1 MKAVVGENLRREIDV
16 IHHNPDGVC
25 DEGFLQSTRI
35 ISMRHRIIVALLLPF
50 ICASSLY
57 SQNQYNFSQFKD
69 ETIDFLKQPAKWEGD
84 DWLKLGL
91 VSAGTFLIMQTDQPV
106 RDAVMK
112 DRSYVETVPVKFG
125 KLWGETYSTAAV
137 AGVFALDGVL
147 ADNNSSKKIGFEIAQ
162 AALYAGG
169 ITTVLKAA
177 VGRARPYTD
186 KGAWT
191 YSPFTI
197 LDDGFHSLP
206 SGHTTLAFA
215 LSTVLAR
222 NTDSGT
228 LKVLAYIPATLTIV
242 ARIYQDYHWA
252 SDCVLGAA
260 IGYAAATWVVNT
272 HAEKDSPVKISS
284 IYPLTIRINLD

>member
-1 MKAVVGENLRREIDV
+1 M
-16 IHHNPDGVC
+16 H
-25 DEGFLQSTRI
+25 
-35 ISMRHRIIVALLLPF
+35 HRIAVMFLLPF
-50 ICASSLY
+50 FCVSSLFP
-57 SQNQYNFSQFKD
+57 QNRYNFSQFKD
-69 ETIDFLKQPAKWEGD
+69 ETFDFLKQPAKWEGN

-91 VSAGTFLIMQTDQPV
+91 VSAGTFLVMQTDQPI

-112 DRSYVETVPVKFG
+112 DRSYAQSVPVKFG
-125 KLWGETYSTAAV
+125 KFWGETYTTAIA
-137 AGVFALDGVL
+137 AGAFGLQGVL
-147 ADNNSSKKIGFEIAQ
+147 MDNNSSKKIGFEIAQ

-177 VGRARPYTD
+177 IGRARPYTD

-197 LDDGFHSLP
+197 LDDGFHSFP

-228 LKVLAYIPATLTIV
+228 LKVLVYIPAALTV
-242 ARIYQDYHWA
+242 FSRIYQDYHWA

-260 IGYAAATWVVNT
+260 IGYVAATWVANQ
-272 HAEKDSPVKISS
+272 HDSKESPVQLTGV
-284 IYPLTIRINLD
+284 YPLTIRIYFN

>member
-1 MKAVVGENLRREIDV
+1 MRQRIAVT
-16 IHHNPDGVC
+16 
-25 DEGFLQSTRI
+25 F
-35 ISMRHRIIVALLLPF
+35 LLPLLF
-50 ICASSLY
+50 VSSLH
-57 SQNQYNFSQFKD
+57 SQNRYNFAQFKD
-69 ETIDFLKQPAKWEGD
+69 ETIDFLKQPSKWEGN

-91 VSAGTFLIMQTDQPV
+91 VGAGTFLVMQTDQPI

-112 DRSYVETVPVKFG
+112 DRSYNQSVPVKFG
-125 KLWGETYSTAAV
+125 KLWGETYSTAVA
-137 AGVFALDGVL
+137 AGVFGLHGVL
-147 ADNNSSKKIGFEIAQ
+147 TDNNSSKKIGFEIAQ

-177 VGRARPYTD
+177 IGRARPYTD

-191 YSPFTI
+191 YLPFSI
-197 LDDGFHSLP
+197 LDDGYHSFP

-228 LKVLAYIPATLTIV
+228 LKVLLYIPAALTV
-242 ARIYQDYHWA
+242 FSRIYQDYHWA

-260 IGYAAATWVVNT
+260 IGYAAATWVVNV
-272 HAEKDSPVKISS
+272 HAEKDGPVKISS
-284 IYPLTIRINLD
+284 IYPLTIRIYLN